1 MKKIYLLLVVFT
13 LINCKNKEENN
24 PEIKEKC
31 PDLKEINVDVSNFDT
46 SETTFTNW
54 LFVYSTTSNG
64 NGSMNRVKLFTS
76 PEEIIQDTKQNA
88 AKILYAE
95 GGEYLGKVMA
105 KRFKNVVD
113 FTKYNLI
120 IAYFTAGNPSN
131 SKVNTNCKSKNIEF
145 CLDNSSSGKENI
157 TKYYLIEKNNYS
169 VSVCNPDICNKKWF
183 WINTTLDK
191 KKSHPKT
198 RDIYAITF
206 NNDGK
211 FNLDSDCNLISGNY
225 KWDKTNNNFQFT
237 SFKLGKEICK
247 NSQETEWITSLKTI
261 NKLSFD
267 DNQNLILENQ
277 NTKILLKI
285 KQ

>member
-1 MKKIYLLLVVFT
+1 MRKIYFLLLVT
-13 LINCKNKEENN
+13 LFFNCKDKEEVKT
-24 PEIKEKC
+24 EKSEKC
-31 PDLKEINVDVSNFDT
+31 PDLKEITVDVGNFDA

-64 NGSMNRVKLFTS
+64 NGSMNRVKIFTT

-105 KRFKNVVD
+105 KRFKTIVD
-113 FTKYNLI
+113 FSKYNLI
-120 IAYFTAGNPSN
+120 IAYFTSGNTA
-131 SKVNTNCKSKNIEF
+131 NTKINTFCKSNNMEF
-145 CLDNSSSGKENI
+145 CLDNSSSGSENI
-157 TKYYLIEKNNYS
+157 VKYYLIEKNNYT

-183 WINTTLDK
+183 WINTFIDK
-191 KKSHPKT
+191 KKTYPKT

-206 NNDGK
+206 NKDGK
-211 FNLDSDCNLISGNY
+211 FSIDSDCNLISGTYTYN
-225 KWDKTNNNFQFT
+225 KTNNNFELN
-237 SFKLGKEICK
+237 SFEIGKEICK
-247 NSQETEWITSLKTI
+247 NSQENEWIEQLKSVK
-261 NKLSFD
+261 KLSFD
-267 DNQNLILENQ
+267 DNQNLILENE